1 MKLTAKQ
8 RKLLM
13 IGVPAVLILALVI
26 MALAGVFAGPKGQAE
41 ITFERPF
48 LKTSQVNKTPQ
59 TLAELLNTTQPSL
72 DFLLQ
77 ESRLRDELLTAGQLT
92 EVVNSR
98 LSLSGLRTLREDAG
112 KLMAEREEQAA
123 LWAESAGT
131 GSPYI
136 QLAAASSDNLPVLKT
151 QMDQLLAKETAAISL
166 LEPQLDLRGVWTRD
180 QKALLRWMPQGTWIP
195 DQGYSLYRVINGQ
208 SELIASQIGTA
219 EFRLDN
225 LKPGVEYAD
234 LLTETFGTATL
245 DSSKLSLLGLADPAA
260 FQKLAYSGGTPN
272 KQRARVSGQIDFE
285 YLSTRL
291 LTVPGTLI
299 EKLPATDAAQQLTLQ
314 IGKLKNP
321 VSYAFSSDK
330 ILNMAAMTVIPL
342 PIVRPYEKLAA
353 SQSALMTEI
362 LESRQGILAKAF
374 TDLAFAEDAGLGWV
388 DDLASLNLAEG
399 TVITYRLE
407 ASDGLKAAL
416 DLTAGQETLASQPLG
431 LAGFGVDNQIDL
443 RWLAPTLETDKRM
456 IAGYWIERKKTGENS
471 FKRLNT
477 VPVAISYGLDETG
490 VFFETPS
497 FYQDPELKNGDSAI
511 YRVQALD
518 IFGRTSEFSEEL
530 AVKVYKVTPPSIPAT
545 DQPLL
550 ASDAQTRADAFYQQI
565 VEKNNN
571 ADGIILPVTR
581 TSDDTAT
588 FVIYRAAALGA
599 GNFGEPAE
607 IGRVALSPQTNLA
620 VRPGR
625 YTQIIN
631 PKNSASVDL
640 AFFDGDVQPGW
651 SYKYWAAAVDNW
663 GNESAWSTA
672 RILGQPMTS
681 DPADPTGL
689 TAELLRNDLPDL
701 SLAAPGFGV
710 NIIDN
715 ITLADIL
722 GRGKP
727 TAARPGVSDVILQAK
742 DNKIEFAKP
751 DLVSNTISTLFSN
764 LPNADDIHTI
774 VAISNDELRPDKT
787 ALVSWPAYSGNGL
800 AGYNVYRAS
809 APASAIAELQALSK
823 PEVLARYAWQ
833 LIKAS
838 HPTNQIVDITLTPQD
853 NQVNL
858 YLICLVPEK
867 RPESSLDLSDFNLAG
882 ALKATVPGGWV
893 RLAWQKPADPQ
904 VRSYKVYRAEVENF
918 KQDQNIDELSWN
930 LVGESADYT
939 SYTEKVDQTFA
950 HYYYYRVSSV
960 DVWGLE
966 SGGTKPLAFRVP
978 ATSPPQT
985 PAMLV
990 PLAQKGQIQVNW
1002 AGVAHA
1008 DKYILYR
1015 TTLPKI
1021 SEDDLYDLQVNRTA
1035 VFNRIFKDTSADD
1048 SFVIRRFNSFGNRV
1062 LKPDDGTPVLSIDK
1076 FNTLQQVD
1084 PAKLQA
1090 SIAQISTAEK
1100 LDLFQKIADKYGP
1113 LALRNYSQL
1122 SEAAADLI
1130 IWEKIAEIPFDSIS
1144 NPLGAYSYID
1154 QDVQFGDSYY
1164 YTVQAVNDDN
1174 LASARPMPV
1183 MSSPRKNGPFEPV
1196 TGLSGKI
1203 DNGKPLLAWNQAK
1216 DAHLTWV
1223 ESREYVAGYIIYRST
1238 AENGDYYQASPLL
1251 SELTWRDE
1259 LADPGAFNW
1268 YRVKAVDTAGY
1279 LSDFSAP
1286 VLVRSQPQFE
1296 IITRLQP
1303 IDFADLPL
1311 PSRSVILPITPRI
1324 TPGLQLYDDYQKLT
1338 LGSYTISNARLLR
1351 LSGGV
1356 ASGTGYMS
1364 FGQDEYFKVNLT
1376 DVYLG
1381 SVTGVDPAVESR
1393 ILRGTVSLSETV
1405 YLPKCGVT
1413 FTSLNLPASD
1423 PVARASGYLQ
1433 APSADGS
1440 PVSQNLMGDLY
1451 ALSFSNSTI
1460 TAAGRIDVDT
1470 VPGFRYGQLVI
1481 APSRFGVAYLNPSD
1495 RQPAR
1500 VTIAE
1505 GAADY
1510 HLDLETLDNSGFEF
1524 KYGLL
1529 SFSPSGL
1536 LSGKLTLS
1544 KDQTL
1549 RLVIPAGLGL
1559 KASSSTLVYEQ
1570 GAVSAAASSIK
1581 GKILLPFTTFDDTYV
1596 PPAGIIRPNLNDSAV
1611 LAGFDRFLPKG
1622 IVAETP
1628 SRDSIIQSMTEVET
1642 ADLDS
1647 AIAYFAERVQSTSLL
1662 IMPASAALIARLS
1675 TVDLDIAAWDGHGMA
1690 MTQTSMTPANVG
1702 NAGADTSA
1710 AIGITPGRV
1719 ALDLDR
1725 RSGLNIEGAPAETS
1739 ENFWLGIIVKE
1750 GRLALPAEYIKQ
1762 DNGQRIAFG
1771 LTSGELIYDLN
1782 GFSYQNL
1789 IYNPEGTP
1797 VDFGPRLGNFRDVK
1811 IFDCTLDLYGNRVNL
1826 EMNGELGIP
1835 LFNFEKG
1842 KIKLY
1847 TNKDGDFICTMAQT
1861 PSIDAAGT
1869 GEVKVTI
1876 QGGQLMPD
1884 GLHVHGLL
1892 DINLAESLVMSGV
1905 AFNELIIPSDMA
1917 MLTETGNAEQH
1928 YGVALLDQPQTVKF
1942 HDFPTEI
1949 RSLSFVAEKKQL
1961 QISLLKPT
1969 FASGLQRTYSLA
1981 GIPMTGATLEVYQS
1995 SLTLWGGLQ
2004 LSDNIALNVKD
2015 DFDRIEI
2022 SGALS
2027 KPAVN
2032 YDASVA
2038 KLDFE
2043 FEEYVKI
2050 DGVVKPVPDTADK
2063 GYVEYTAVGDGIDMA
2078 FNTICDLAGYHV
2090 HSKTRFGYDYENERY
2105 FFALGSY
2112 YDDPDGISF
2121 YYGKMK
2127 NINGVIGYNIDLP
2140 KAADGRF
2147 AIPKGKS
2154 ALFDSVS
2161 GMAVDRSPGGNY
2173 FFASTVLLEF
2183 GISYQEATIKIVEV
2197 RDCYIIVEKGP
2208 NLESGGDL
2216 YTPLDIEEL
2225 VTEGNFSYTGY
2236 TRLGYYHPQRLFQ
2249 FDSVIEEME
2258 TFSLTVSGSVGCE
2271 MNPVFWEVRIGY
2283 PDALEAKV
2291 SYLAEAGF
2299 GIMFRSSDIP
2309 DDSYIKA
2316 RIYFNFDAE
2325 ANISIVYVRAY
2336 LHAGAEGLYEFDT
2349 KRFVLDVW
2357 VEGGVEGGIKV
2368 KGKRYNIIHVMM
2380 GANGQIIGQMGQDW
2394 QLSANARIYY
2404 SLDLWITEI
2413 DGSVN
2418 WHIAKSF

>member
-8 RKLLM
+8 RKLLF

-26 MALAGVFAGPKGQAE
+26 MALAGVFAGLRDQST

-48 LKTSQVNKTPQ
+48 IKTSHTDKTPQ
-59 TLAELLNTTQPSL
+59 TLAELLNTAQPSL
-72 DFLLQ
+72 DVLLQ
-77 ESRLRDELLTAGQLT
+77 ENRLQKELLAANQLT
-92 EVVNSR
+92 DAVNSR
-98 LSLSGLRTLREDAG
+98 LSLYGLRTLRDEAI
-112 KLMAEREEQAA
+112 KLIADREVQAD
-123 LWAESAGT
+123 LWSDPTGT
-131 GSPYI
+131 GSSYI
-136 QLAAASSDNLPVLKT
+136 QLAAASADNLPGLT
-151 QMDQLLAKETAAISL
+151 TRMDQLLAKETPAIGL
-166 LEPQLDLRGVWTRD
+166 LEPQLDLRGVWSRD
-180 QKALLRWMPQGTWIP
+180 EKALLRWMPQGTWIP
-195 DQGYSLYRVINGQ
+195 DQGYSLYRIINGQ

-225 LKPGVEYAD
+225 LKPGAEYAD
-234 LLTETFGTATL
+234 LLTETFGLATL
-245 DSSKLSLLGLADPAA
+245 DSSKLNQLGLADTIA
-260 FQKLAYSGGTPN
+260 FQKLAYSGGTLN
-272 KQRARVSGQIDFE
+272 RQRARVSGQIDFD
-285 YLSTRL
+285 YLSTQL
-291 LTVPGTLI
+291 LTVPGTLL
-299 EKLPATDAAQQLTLQ
+299 EKLPATDAAQQVTLQ
-314 IGKLKNP
+314 IGKLQNP

-342 PIVRPYEKLAA
+342 PVVRPYEKLAA

-407 ASDGLKAAL
+407 AGDGLKATL

-431 LAGFGVDNQIDL
+431 LAGYGVDNRVDL

-456 IAGYWIERKKTGENS
+456 IAGYWIERKKSGENS
-471 FKRLNT
+471 FKRLNA
-477 VPVAISYGLDETG
+477 VPVAISYSLDETG

-497 FYQDPELKNGDSAI
+497 FYQDLELKNGDSAV
-511 YRVQALD
+511 YRVQTLD

-530 AVKVYKVTPPSIPAT
+530 AVKVYKVTPPSIPST

-550 ASDAQTRADAFYQQI
+550 SSDAKTRADAFYQQI

-571 ADGIILPVTR
+571 VNGIILPVTR
-581 TSDDTAT
+581 TSDDTAL

-599 GNFGEPAE
+599 GHFGEPAE
-607 IGRVALSPQTNLA
+607 IGRVALSQQTNVA

-640 AFFDGDVQPGW
+640 AFFDGDVQPGY
-651 SYKYWAAAVDNW
+651 SYKYWVAAIDNW

-672 RILGQPMTS
+672 RVMGQPMTVN
-681 DPADPTGL
+681 PADPTGL

-715 ITLADIL
+715 VTLADII
-722 GRGKP
+722 GSGKP
-727 TAARPGVSDVILQAK
+727 ATPRLGVSDVILQAK
-742 DNKIEFAKP
+742 ANKIEFAKAGLAA
-751 DLVSNTISTLFSN
+751 DTISALFSN

-774 VAISNDELRPDKT
+774 VAISNEELRPDKT
-787 ALVSWPAYSGNGL
+787 ALVSWPAYSGSGL
-800 AGYNVYRAS
+800 AGYNVYRAT
-809 APASAIAELQALSK
+809 APATAVAELQALSK

-838 HPTNQIVDITLTPQD
+838 HTTNQIVDITLTPQAD
-853 NQVNL
+853 QVYL
-858 YLICLVPEK
+858 YLICLVPEN
-867 RPESSLDLSDFNLAG
+867 RPGSSLDLSDYDLAG
-882 ALKATVPGGWV
+882 ALQATVPGGWV
-893 RLAWQKPADPQ
+893 RLNWQKPADPQ
-904 VRSYKVYRAEVENF
+904 VRTYKVYRAEVENF
-918 KQDQNIDELSWN
+918 KQDQNIADLSWN
-930 LVGESADYT
+930 LVGESSDYT
-939 SYTEKVDQTFA
+939 SYTEKVDQTYA

-966 SGGTKPLAFRVP
+966 SAGTAPLAFRVP

-1021 SEDDLYDLQVNRTA
+1021 SEDDLFDLQVNRTA

-1048 SFVIRRFNSFGNRV
+1048 LFVIKRFNSFGNRV
-1062 LKPDDGTPVLSIDK
+1062 LTPEASTPVLSIDK

-1084 PAKLQA
+1084 PLKLQA
-1090 SIAQISTAEK
+1090 AIAQISTADK

-1122 SEAAADLI
+1122 SEAAANLV
-1130 IWEKIAEIPFDSIS
+1130 IWDKIAEIPAGSIS
-1144 NPLGAYSYID
+1144 DPLGAYSYLD
-1154 QDVQFGDSYY
+1154 QDVRFGDSYY

-1174 LASARPMPV
+1174 LASARPQPV

-1196 TGLSGKI
+1196 TGLAGKI
-1203 DNGKPLLAWNQAK
+1203 DDGRPVLTWNQAK
-1216 DAHLTWV
+1216 DANLSWV
-1223 ESREYVAGYIIYRST
+1223 ESREYVAGYIVYRST

-1251 SELTWRDE
+1251 PELTWRDE
-1259 LADPGAFNW
+1259 FADPGAYNW
-1268 YRVKAVDTAGY
+1268 YRVKVVDTAGY
-1279 LSDFSAP
+1279 LSEFSPP

-1303 IDFADLPL
+1303 ITFDALPL
-1311 PSRSVILPITPRI
+1311 PSRSVIVPITPRI
-1324 TPGLQLYDDYQKLT
+1324 TPGLQIYKEYQKLT
-1338 LGSYTISNARLLR
+1338 LGSYTISNVQLLF
-1351 LSGGV
+1351 LSGVGN
-1356 ASGTGYMS
+1356 GTGYMT
-1364 FGQDEYFKVNLT
+1364 FGQDEYFKVDLT

-1381 SVTGVDPAVESR
+1381 SITGVDPAVESR
-1393 ILRGTVSLSETV
+1393 ILRGSVSLSETV

-1413 FTSLNLPASD
+1413 FTSLNLTAGDPA
-1423 PVARASGYLQ
+1423 AAASGYLQ

-1460 TAAGRIDVDT
+1460 TSGGRIDVDT

-1481 APSRFGVAYLNPSD
+1481 APSRSGVAFLNPSK

-1505 GAADY
+1505 GTAEY
-1510 HLDLETLDNSGFEF
+1510 HLDLETLDNSGFEY

-1529 SFSPSGL
+1529 SFDPAGQM
-1536 LSGKLTLS
+1536 SGKLTLG

-1570 GAVSAAASSIK
+1570 GSVSAAASSIK

-1596 PPAGIIRPNLNDSAV
+1596 PPASMIRPNLNDSAA
-1611 LAGFDRFLPKG
+1611 LAGFDRFLPDG

-1628 SRDSIIQSMTEVET
+1628 SRDSIIQSMTPTEI

-1647 AIAYFAERVQSTSLL
+1647 AITYFAERVQSTSLL
-1662 IMPASAALIARLS
+1662 IMPTSASLIARLS

-1690 MTQTSMTPANVG
+1690 MNQTSMTPANVG

-1710 AIGITPGRV
+1710 ALGVTPGRV

-1725 RSGLNIEGAPAETS
+1725 LSAVNMQGAPAETG

-1771 LTSGELIYDLN
+1771 LTAGELIYDLN

-1797 VDFGPRLGNFRDVK
+1797 ADFGPKLGNFRDVK

-1861 PSIDAAGT
+1861 PAIDAAGT

-1884 GLHVHGLL
+1884 GLHVNGLL
-1892 DINLAESLVMSGV
+1892 DINLADSLVLSGV
-1905 AFNELIIPSDMA
+1905 AFNELIIPADMA
-1917 MLTETGNAEQH
+1917 MLTESGNADQH
-1928 YGVALLDQPQTVKF
+1928 YGIALLDQPQTVKF

-1949 RSLSFVAEKKQL
+1949 RALSFVAEKKLL
-1961 QISLLKPT
+1961 QVSLMKPAFVNGLK
-1969 FASGLQRTYSLA
+1969 RTLSL
-1981 GIPMTGATLEVYQS
+1981 GGTPLTGATLEVYQS

-2004 LSDNIALNVKD
+2004 LSDNIALNVED
-2015 DFDRIEI
+2015 DFDRIVIGEAM
-2022 SGALS
+2022 SA
-2027 KPAVN
+2027 PAVN
-2032 YDASVA
+2032 YETSVA

-2050 DGVVKPVPDTADK
+2050 DGVVKPVPGTTDK

-2078 FNTICDLAGYHV
+2078 FNTICDLAGYSV

-2127 NINGVIGYNIDLP
+2127 NINGVIGYNVDLP
-2140 KAADGRF
+2140 KTADGRF

-2161 GMAVDRSPGGNY
+2161 SMAVDRTPGGNY

-2183 GISYQEATIKIVEV
+2183 GISYQDATIKIVEV
-2197 RDCYIIVEKGP
+2197 RDCYIVVEKGP
-2208 NLESGGDL
+2208 SLESGGDL

-2249 FDSVIEEME
+2249 FDSVIEEMQ
-2258 TFSLTVSGSVGCE
+2258 TYSLTVSGSVGCE

-2283 PDALEAKV
+2283 PDALEAKL
-2291 SYLAEAGF
+2291 SGLAEAGF

-2380 GANGQIIGQMGQDW
+2380 GANGQIIGQVGQNW